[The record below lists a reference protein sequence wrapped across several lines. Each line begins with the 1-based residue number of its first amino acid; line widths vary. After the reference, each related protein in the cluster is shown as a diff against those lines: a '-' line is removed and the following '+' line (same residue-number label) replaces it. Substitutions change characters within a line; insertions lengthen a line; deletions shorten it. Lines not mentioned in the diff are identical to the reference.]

1 MPEFGGPPRMCPALT
16 LRVQLT
22 GLLLWGEDR
31 AMNSLSVTCWRG
43 EKKKFHNHRTKE
55 RERKRS
61 SLADQLTPEQHHL
74 ISALAVRCVLRAAR
88 EARLISES
96 QEMGEKHNSCTKYQ
110 LLPQYCLTTAAI
122 FPAKSLEPHS
132 YHKFETFV
140 STWMLSNLPLC
151 ITICLV

>member
-1 MPEFGGPPRMCPALT
+1 MSSADAEGSADWTATVGRRQGDEFPECHMLKRREVAKNKI
-16 LRVQLT
+16 Q
-22 GLLLWGEDR
+22 
-31 AMNSLSVTCWRG
+31 
-43 EKKKFHNHRTKE
+43 NHRTKE

-122 FPAKSLEPHS
+122 FPAKSLEPHP

-140 STWMLSNLPLC
+140 ST
-151 ITICLV
+151 